1 MTYLRMGWPDGDGN
15 DPNVEATI
23 ESCDQVD
30 PGSVDQ
36 SNVVSSVQSALEEQN
51 AALLQ
56 EAHNKLS

>member
-1 MTYLRMGWPDGDGN
+1 MGWPDGDGN

-30 PGSVDQ
+30 PGGVDQ

-56 EAHNKLS
+56 